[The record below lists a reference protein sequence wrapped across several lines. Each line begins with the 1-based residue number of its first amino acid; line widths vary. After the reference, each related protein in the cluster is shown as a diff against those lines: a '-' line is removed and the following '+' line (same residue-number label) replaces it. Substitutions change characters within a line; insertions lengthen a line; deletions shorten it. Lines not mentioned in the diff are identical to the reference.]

1 MSLPDRS
8 ALALEVM
15 TKTTPRRRF
24 SSPGEEGRLL
34 KKASPHARRCFAAS
48 RGVTSGHKADGRKR
62 VSWGHVE
69 IRKVHYTDE
78 EVLEKLIH
86 WKEVVER
93 KRRKMAEA
101 ETARDGA

>member
-15 TKTTPRRRF
+15 SKTTPRRRF
-24 SSPGEEGRLL
+24 LSPGEEGRLL

-69 IRKVHYTDE
+69 IRKVHYTDD
-78 EVLEKLIH
+78 EVLEKQTH
-86 WKEVVER
+86 WKEV
-93 KRRKMAEA
+93 RKMAKA
-101 ETARDGA
+101 KTARDGA